1 MTLDNININEL
12 DSMIYVYFGP
22 NYTDFEPGHEIEPKI
37 DAWLS
42 WAGKGNKYALVDD
55 IDLFLSKCV
64 DVEADFAERYKGA
77 FVPKLWDTTALRFLS
92 LVREKVNQA
101 LLNSPD

>member
-1 MTLDNININEL
+1 MDKININEL

-37 DAWLS
+37 EAWLS

-55 IDLFLSKCV
+55 IDLFLSECE
-64 DVEADFAERYKGA
+64 DVEEDFAERYKGA
-77 FVPKLWDTTALRFLS
+77 FVPKLWGTTALEFLQ
-92 LVREKVNQA
+92 LVRDRTVQSVKT
-101 LLNSPD
+101 L